1 MNLPQI
7 RSCYTPKG
15 KAVTQ
20 TDCLNSADSASCGGP
35 DMTIY
40 YPPFQ
45 PVKATVKEIAAAR
58 VAVKA
63 ARASQ
68 H

>member
-1 MNLPQI
+1 
-7 RSCYTPKG
+7 
-15 KAVTQ
+15 
-20 TDCLNSADSASCGGP
+20 
-35 DMTIY
+35 MTIY